1 MGSFPET
8 QNDPVIL
15 SSVKTDGKLEN
26 GLKREKDDAMPA
38 VITQKIYY
46 GYYNSVP

>member
-8 QNDPVIL
+8 SKDPVIL
-15 SSVKTDGKLEN
+15 SSVETAGKLGNE
-26 GLKREKDDAMPA
+26 LKLEKDDAMPA
-38 VITQKIYY
+38 VITKKINH